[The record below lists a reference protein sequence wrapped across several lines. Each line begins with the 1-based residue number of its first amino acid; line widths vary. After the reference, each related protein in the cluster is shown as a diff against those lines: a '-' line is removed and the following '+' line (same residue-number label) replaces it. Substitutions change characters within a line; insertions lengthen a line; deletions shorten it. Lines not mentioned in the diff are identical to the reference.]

1 MLAVIL
7 VGSILAAAPS
17 ALAAT
22 PFTVSADGD
31 YPGIAVDAAGRA
43 HVAFNNRTTTPD
55 RAGYCRVPRG
65 ATGCSDLKSFG
76 PEGDDPDTLFASA
89 QVFERAGTV
98 DVLSYRCCGPE
109 QVQVKRST
117 NGGDTFGT
125 RQLLASGGFV
135 VAELYDAVP
144 GPGGSYSWVD
154 RGGDFQNA
162 LPGAPASTSADLG
175 EGYAGTVGLH
185 GNVPVVVY
193 QGFSNA
199 NPQKD
204 YFWHMYDG
212 SGPRNDA
219 TNWTTQQLV
228 AAGNGHQGEAR
239 LAEGPNGLFLATLEG
254 SINDRRVVVRK
265 FTGSGFG
272 PPTVASP
279 DDARGIDLHQDASGR
294 LHAVWVTGYG
304 ADSALRW
311 RTAADGASWGP
322 THTLS
327 VGESPQNTRVAAAA
341 DGQGFAVWTN
351 GNGQGGAQ
359 VRMVPL
365 EPLPEPPLPPVVVKP
380 DPPVLP
386 PVRPADTTAPAI
398 SGLSVSKSKL
408 KPGQAVTFR
417 FGSSEAGSARLLID
431 RKAAGLKMKATAK
444 SKTTC
449 LAKTSKRLSSLR
461 RQLGKRSDV
470 KRLKGARRS
479 RKLRSLLRTRGC
491 MTRQT
496 LATLTSAVQAG
507 VNTIVFS
514 GKAKGRAL
522 KAGSY
527 RAALTVTDAA
537 GNVSSTKTVTFKV
550 LAKKKAKKKQKK

>member
-7 VGSILAAAPS
+7 VGSTLAAAPS

-55 RAGYCRVPRG
+55 RTGYCRVPRG

-76 PEGDDPDTLFASA
+76 PEGDDPGTLFASA

-98 DVLSYRCCGPE
+98 DVLSYRCCSPE

-175 EGYAGTVGLH
+175 DGYAGTVGLH
-185 GNVPVVVY
+185 GGVPVVVY

-204 YFWHMYDG
+204 YFWRMYDG

-219 TNWTTQQLV
+219 TNWTAQQLV

-239 LAEGPNGLFLATLEG
+239 LAEGPNGLFLATLELSRPHVDG
-254 SINDRRVVVRK
+254 QRLRVDQFLSAVDEGRVRNAKILDADAVVVGEVVR
-265 FTGSGFG
+265 GGR
-272 PPTVASP
+272 TV
-279 DDARGIDLHQDASGR
+279 R
-294 LHAVWVTGYG
+294 Y
-304 ADSALRW
+304 
-311 RTAADGASWGP
+311 
-322 THTLS
+322 
-327 VGESPQNTRVAAAA
+327 NTRYFRNEGRMDLARVLLMADVPTTIDQQVAK
-341 DGQGFAVWTN
+341 AVLFP
-351 GNGQGGAQ
+351 ALL
-359 VRMVPL
+359 ML
-365 EPLPEPPLPPVVVKP
+365 LPALII
-380 DPPVLP
+380 VL
-386 PVRPADTTAPAI
+386 
-398 SGLSVSKSKL
+398 
-408 KPGQAVTFR
+408 
-417 FGSSEAGSARLLID
+417 
-431 RKAAGLKMKATAK
+431 
-444 SKTTC
+444 
-449 LAKTSKRLSSLR
+449 
-461 RQLGKRSDV
+461 
-470 KRLKGARRS
+470 
-479 RKLRSLLRTRGC
+479 
-491 MTRQT
+491 
-496 LATLTSAVQAG
+496 
-507 VNTIVFS
+507 VFV
-514 GKAKGRAL
+514 
-522 KAGSY
+522 Y
-527 RAALTVTDAA
+527 
-537 GNVSSTKTVTFKV
+537 
-550 LAKKKAKKKQKK
+550 